1 MIYKN
6 YHLILKR
13 EYKLGK
19 GEIINVHVSFL
30 VFIAFL
36 SFVLNEQ
43 QIYKECRISVGKSVS
58 KSWNINTIN
67 AALKCEILRNF
78 KLDIQTA

>member
-1 MIYKN
+1 MIHKN
-6 YHLILKR
+6 YHLILKL

-43 QIYKECRISVGKSVS
+43 QIYKECRISVGKNVS
-58 KSWNINTIN
+58 RSWNINTIN

-78 KLDIQTA
+78 KLDIQIA